1 MFFRFYDI
9 AKDFVLV
16 LSKIVYVKGR
26 REENWGGDERDLE
39 GEKSENRLQERPT
52 GYMDLR
58 LSGVT

>member
-26 REENWGGDERDLE
+26 REENWGGDERWIWKVRKVRIDCRKDQL
-39 GEKSENRLQERPT
+39 GIWTCVSLA
-52 GYMDLR
+52 
-58 LSGVT
+58 